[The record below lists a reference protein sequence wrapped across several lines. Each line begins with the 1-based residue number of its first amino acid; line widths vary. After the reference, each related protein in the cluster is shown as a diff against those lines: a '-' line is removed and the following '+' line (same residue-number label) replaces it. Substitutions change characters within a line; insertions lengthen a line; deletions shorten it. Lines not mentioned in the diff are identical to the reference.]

1 MSNYLRGAMAIYAK
15 DIRLEARTK
24 ETVSAVFA
32 FAIIIS
38 FIFGFAFDPRPSVVA
53 IVGPGIVW
61 VAYVFTGILG
71 MNRAFALER
80 DRGTLEGLLLA
91 PVGREAVY
99 AGKLLSTATIMI
111 FVEALLF
118 PVFLVLFDLNLF
130 NIWFAL
136 IALAATIGFATV
148 GTLFS
153 AIAAH
158 TRAREILLPLLFL
171 PIVLPIIIGAVTS
184 TGAAIDGDGW
194 DGVGK
199 WLQFILAFDAVFL
212 VLSSWAFDFVL
223 EE

>member
-1 MSNYLRGAMAIYAK
+1 MRNYLRGALAIYAK

-24 ETVSAVFA
+24 ETISAVLA
-32 FAIIIS
+32 FAIIIA
-38 FIFGFAFDPRPSVVA
+38 FIFGFAFDPSPTIVA
-53 IVGPGIVW
+53 VVGPGIVW

-71 MNRAFALER
+71 MNRTFALER
-80 DRGTLEGLLLA
+80 DRGTLDGLLLA
-91 PVGREAVY
+91 PVGRESGY
-99 AGKLLSTATIMI
+99 AGKLASTATIMLV
-111 FVEALLF
+111 VEAALF

-130 NIWFAL
+130 NVWFVL
-136 IALAATIGFATV
+136 VALAATIGFATV

-158 TRAREILLPLLFL
+158 TRAREVLLPLLFL
-171 PIVLPIIIGAVTS
+171 PIVLPVIISAVSGTD
-184 TGAAIDGDGW
+184 AAIAGDGW

-199 WLQFILAFDAVFL
+199 WLQFIVAFDAVFL

>member
-1 MSNYLRGAMAIYAK
+1 MRNYLRGALAIYAK

-24 ETVSAVFA
+24 ETISAVLA
-32 FAIIIS
+32 FAIIIA
-38 FIFGFAFDPRPSVVA
+38 FIFGFAFDPSPTIVA
-53 IVGPGIVW
+53 VVGPGIVW

-71 MNRAFALER
+71 MNRTFALER
-80 DRGTLEGLLLA
+80 DRGTLDGLLLA
-91 PVGREAVY
+91 PVGRESVY
-99 AGKLLSTATIMI
+99 AGKLVSTATLMLI
-111 FVEALLF
+111 VEAALF

-130 NIWFAL
+130 NIWFVL
-136 IALAATIGFATV
+136 VALAATIGFATV

-158 TRAREILLPLLFL
+158 TRAREVLLPLLFL
-171 PIVLPIIIGAVTS
+171 PIVLPVIISAVSGTD
-184 TGAAIDGDGW
+184 AAIAGDGW

-199 WLQFILAFDAVFL
+199 WLQFIVAFDAVFL

>member
-1 MSNYLRGAMAIYAK
+1 MRNYLRGALAIYAK

-24 ETVSAVFA
+24 ETISAVLA
-32 FAIIIS
+32 FAIIIA
-38 FIFGFAFDPRPSVVA
+38 FIFGFAFDPSPAIVA
-53 IVGPGIVW
+53 VVGPGIVW

-71 MNRAFALER
+71 MNRTFALER
-80 DRGTLEGLLLA
+80 DRGTLDGLLLA
-91 PVGREAVY
+91 PVSRESVY
-99 AGKLLSTATIMI
+99 AGKLASTATIMLV
-111 FVEALLF
+111 VEAALF

-130 NIWFAL
+130 NVWFVL
-136 IALAATIGFATV
+136 VALAATIGFATV

-158 TRAREILLPLLFL
+158 TRAREALLPLLFL
-171 PIVLPIIIGAVTS
+171 PIVLPVIIGAVSGTD
-184 TGAAIDGDGW
+184 AAIAGDGW

-199 WLQFILAFDAVFL
+199 WLQFIIAFDAVFL

>member
-1 MSNYLRGAMAIYAK
+1 MNNYLRGAMAIYAK

-71 MNRAFALER
+71 MNRTFALER

-91 PVGREAVY
+91 PVGREAIY
-99 AGKLLSTATIMI
+99 AGKLASTTTIMLA
-111 FVEALLF
+111 VEILLL
-118 PVFLVLFDLNLF
+118 PVFLLLFDLDLF
-130 NIWFAL
+130 NIWFVM
-136 IALAATIGFATV
+136 ITIVTTIGFGAV

-153 AIAAH
+153 ALAAH
-158 TRAREILLPLLFL
+158 TRAREVLLPLLFL
-171 PIVLPIIIGAVTS
+171 PVTLPIIIGAVTAS
-184 TGAAIDGDGW
+184 AAAMNGNGW
-194 DGVGK
+194 DGIGN
-199 WLQFILAFDAVFL
+199 WFQFIVAFDAVFL
-212 VLSSWAFDFVL
+212 MLSSWTFAFIL

>member
-1 MSNYLRGAMAIYAK
+1 MRNYLRGALAIYAK

-24 ETVSAVFA
+24 ETISAVLA
-32 FAIIIS
+32 FAIIIA
-38 FIFGFAFDPRPSVVA
+38 FIFGFAFDPSPTIVA
-53 IVGPGIVW
+53 VVGPGIVW

-71 MNRAFALER
+71 MNRTFALER
-80 DRGTLEGLLLA
+80 DRGTLDGLLLA
-91 PVGREAVY
+91 PVSRESVY
-99 AGKLLSTATIMI
+99 AGKLASTATIMLV
-111 FVEALLF
+111 VEAALF

-130 NIWFAL
+130 NIWFVL
-136 IALAATIGFATV
+136 VALAATIGFATV

-158 TRAREILLPLLFL
+158 TRAREVLLPLLFL
-171 PIVLPIIIGAVTS
+171 PIVLPVIISAVSGTD
-184 TGAAIDGDGW
+184 AAIAGDGW

-199 WLQFILAFDAVFL
+199 WLQFIVAFDAVFL

>member
-1 MSNYLRGAMAIYAK
+1 MRNYLRGALAIYAK

-24 ETVSAVFA
+24 ETISAVLA
-32 FAIIIS
+32 FAIIIA

-71 MNRAFALER
+71 MNHTFALER

-136 IALAATIGFATV
+136 VALAATIGFATV

>member
-1 MSNYLRGAMAIYAK
+1 MKGYLRSAFAVYTK
-15 DIRLEARTK
+15 DMRLEARTK
-24 ETVSAVFA
+24 ETFSAVLA
-32 FAIIIS
+32 FAVIVA
-38 FIFGFAFDPRPSVVA
+38 FVFGFAFDPSPSVVA
-53 IVGPGIVW
+53 LVGPGIVW

-71 MNRAFALER
+71 MNRTFAVER

-91 PVGREAVY
+91 PVGREAIY
-99 AGKLLSTATIMI
+99 AGKLASTTTIMLV
-111 FVEALLF
+111 VEVLLY
-118 PVFLVLFDLNLF
+118 PVFLVLFELDLF
-130 NIWFAL
+130 NIWFVL
-136 IALAATIGFATV
+136 ITIAATIGFSAV

-171 PIVLPIIIGAVTS
+171 PIVLPVIIAAVASTS
-184 TGAAIDGDGW
+184 AALTGDGW

-199 WLQFILAFDAVFL
+199 WLQFIFAFDLVFL